1 MDPLDRKMFSPNP
14 SLMQGSELG
23 DMYFPP
29 AVTREFVYQENGGVN
44 YVEKD
49 KDGNILV
56 NEPVDLTL
64 SETRNPAEALQR
76 QRTICN
82 LI

>member
-14 SLMQGSELG
+14 YLTQGSEFG
-23 DMYFPP
+23 EMYFPP
-29 AVTREFVYQENGGVN
+29 AVTREFVYQEDGGVN

-49 KDGNILV
+49 KEGNILV

-64 SETRNPAEALQR
+64 SETRNPAEALQSHN
-76 QRTICN
+76 TS
-82 LI
+82 L